1 MLAFDR
7 VTKRYPVSGGQH
19 TVLDTVSFRLAPG
32 AHFGVVGRNGAGKS
46 TLIRLLS
53 GAELPTSGTVERAMS
68 VSWPLAFTGAFQGSL
83 TGLDN
88 LRFIARIYGAQ
99 AQAIQDYVE
108 DFAELGRYFRE
119 PVKTYSSGMLARLA
133 FGLSMAIEFDC
144 FLIDEVIAVGD
155 SRFQRKCRDE
165 LFGKRH
171 DRAFVLVSHD
181 PGVVREH
188 CREAGVLEAGRLRCF
203 DDVEAA
209 LRAYEE
215 PAMATRLA
223 ATEVAA
229 GRSAPHETAEAPT

>member
-7 VTKRYPVSGGQH
+7 VTKRYPVAGGHH
-19 TVLDTVSFRLAPG
+19 TVLEEVSFQIQPG
-32 AHFGVVGRNGAGKS
+32 EHFGVVGRHGSGKS

-53 GAELPTSGTVERAMS
+53 GAELPTRGSVQRGMS

-88 LRFIARIYGAQ
+88 LHFIARVYGARP
-99 AQAIQDYVE
+99 AAIREYVE

-155 SRFQRKCRDE
+155 SRFQRKCREE
-165 LFGKRH
+165 LFTKRG
-171 DRAFVLVSHD
+171 DRALVLVSHD

-188 CREAGVLEAGRLRCF
+188 CRRAGVLDQGCLQCF
-203 DDVEAA
+203 EDVEDA
-209 LRAYEE
+209 LRAYEQTSPS
-215 PAMATRLA
+215 PA
-223 ATEVAA
+223 
-229 GRSAPHETAEAPT
+229 G

>member
-7 VTKRYPVSGGQH
+7 VTKRYPVSGGLH
-19 TVLDTVSFRLAPG
+19 TVLEEVSFRLAPG
-32 AHFGVVGRNGAGKS
+32 AHFGVLGRNGAGKS

-53 GAELPTSGTVERAMS
+53 GAELPTSGNVERGMS

-88 LRFIARIYGAQ
+88 LRFIARIYGARPE
-99 AQAIQDYVE
+99 AIQDYVE

-165 LFGKRH
+165 LFGRRG

-181 PGVVREH
+181 PAVVREH
-188 CREAGVLEAGRLRCF
+188 CRQAGVLEAGRLRCF

-209 LRAYEE
+209 LQAYEN
-215 PAMATRLA
+215 PTMA
-223 ATEVAA
+223 
-229 GRSAPHETAEAPT
+229 APC

>member
-1 MLAFDR
+1 MLAFDN

-19 TVLDTVSFRLAPG
+19 TVLDGVSFELMPG
-32 AHFGVVGRNGAGKS
+32 SHFGVLGRNGAGKS

-53 GAELPTSGTVERAMS
+53 GAELPSSGTVRRGMS

-88 LRFIARIYGAQ
+88 LHFVARIYGVRPE
-99 AQAIQDYVE
+99 AIRDYVE
-108 DFAELGRYFRE
+108 DFAELGRYFHE

-155 SRFQRKCRDE
+155 SRFQRKCREE
-165 LFGKRH
+165 LFGRRG

-181 PGVVREH
+181 PSMVREH
-188 CREAGVLEAGRLRCF
+188 CRQAGVLEAGRLRCF

-209 LRAYEE
+209 LQAYESPATASSPE
-215 PAMATRLA
+215 P
-223 ATEVAA
+223 
-229 GRSAPHETAEAPT
+229 SEAPT